1 MECATFSFLPCT
13 LVVDVVEMDHQHA
26 DLFAC
31 LERVKA
37 RCIECNTACLDEL
50 ESLYRW
56 LGAHCRSEERLARQ
70 IGFDFS
76 HHAGSH
82 GEMLRGIRRM
92 LDEVGGG
99 KRDVFSLLRY
109 IDYWF
114 ECHIEQ
120 EDKPL
125 AEAVKAQR
133 GLAGNLL
140 VDSQ

>member
-13 LVVDVVEMDHQHA
+13 LVVDVEDMDRQHA

-37 RCIECNTACLDEL
+37 RCIECNASCLDEL
-50 ESLYRW
+50 ELLYRW
-56 LGAHCRSEERLARQ
+56 LGSHCQSEERLARQ
-70 IGFDFS
+70 ISFDFS
-76 HHAGSH
+76 DHARKH

-92 LDEVGGG
+92 LDEVSSG

-109 IDYWF
+109 VDYWF
-114 ECHIEQ
+114 ERHIEQ

-125 AEAVKAQR
+125 AAALKSCV
-133 GLAGNLL
+133 GMAGNPG
-140 VDSQ
+140 Q